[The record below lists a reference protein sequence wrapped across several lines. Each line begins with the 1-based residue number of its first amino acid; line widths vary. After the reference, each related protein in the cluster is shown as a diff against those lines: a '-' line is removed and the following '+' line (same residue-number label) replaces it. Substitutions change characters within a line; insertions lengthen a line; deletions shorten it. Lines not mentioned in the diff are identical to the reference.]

1 MMLRIFSSNYIV
13 AAVAMMAIIHANN
26 GGVYAESGND
36 ILASFDEAIN
46 VANTTEEVEAAQAK
60 ETAELN
66 NTDDKVEVSSASLLM
81 SSMMG
86 MAAVTI
92 AVVAMA

>member
-1 MMLRIFSSNYIV
+1 MIRIFSSNFIV
-13 AAVAMMAIIHANN
+13 AAVTMMAIIHNNN

>member
-1 MMLRIFSSNYIV
+1 MLRIFSSNYIV

-86 MAAVTI
+86 MAAVTT
-92 AVVAMA
+92 AFVAMA